1 MKTWTIRTPLFGK
14 LYLVPH
20 AASEAPTDQP
30 LIGYVDF
37 GDETKL
43 SQGIFTDGAWRDR
56 KLRPLKETIVHWY
69 HMEKPDGS
77 RPF

>member
-1 MKTWTIRTPLFGK
+1 MRTWTVLTPLFGK

-20 AASEAPTDQP
+20 LASEVPTDQP

-43 SQGIFTDGAWRDR
+43 SQGIFNNGRWVDR
-56 KLRPLKETIVHWY
+56 NMRPLKQEVVRWY
-69 HMEKPDGS
+69 HPEKPDGS

>member
-1 MKTWTIRTPLFGK
+1 MRTWTILTPLFGK

-20 AASEAPTDQP
+20 LASEVQPKPP

-43 SQGIFTDGAWRDR
+43 SQGIFIDSAWRDR
-56 KLRPLKETIVHWY
+56 KMRPLAGEVVHWY
-69 HMEKPDGS
+69 HVEKPDGS